1 MSFNNPANIWWFVS
15 ADLHKCSN
23 RWQSNGNCWS
33 DKFIIPFITVNFR
46 GPTIISNLGDFP
58 NIQFQEWKPAIILSS
73 PGKFSSVGSISII
86 SAKLNSAAMDLSISS
101 VRFSCWKLLARFSTG
116 DLILLVALVRMT
128 SECGLLRA
136 LLRLVVSTLT
146 SRVQWW

>member
-1 MSFNNPANIWWFVS
+1 MSFNNPASIWWLVW

-23 RWQSNGNCWS
+23 RWLSNGNLS
-33 DKFIIPFITVNFR
+33 SGKFIIPFITVNFR
-46 GPTIISNLGDFP
+46 SPTIISNFGDFP
-58 NIQFQEWKPAIILSS
+58 NIQSQEWKPAIILSS
-73 PGKFSSVGSISII
+73 PGKLSSVGSISII

-116 DLILLVALVRMT
+116 DLMLLVALVRMT
-128 SECGLLRA
+128 SEWGLLRA
-136 LLRLVVSTLT
+136 LLRLEVSTLT